1 MARRPGLQREV
12 LASFALVMLAAT
24 GVLATLLV
32 VQAEGRLRGLLG
44 RALVA
49 ETRAAASSRPP
60 TLPGAIAWIVHANG
74 DIESRGGA
82 VEPADLDSIELAA
95 EARRRGAALLSAPAP
110 WTPIRF
116 AAPAGAPGD
125 VAVIR
130 LPASAW
136 GWLQAAPRWALLGVI
151 AMDVAIFTAFGA
163 TLLRRRVV
171 LPLARLAEAARA
183 VTSGAQGAR
192 VPVEGT
198 SETADVA
205 VAFNEMTE
213 ALESRTGALEKAV
226 RELRDANRDLRRAR
240 VGLDRAERLAAVG
253 SLAAGVAH
261 EVGNPMGAILAF
273 LDLARRD
280 PALPERV
287 GGHLERAA
295 REGERVRVI
304 LRQLLDFSRPHRSE
318 PCPIDVRALLEEVV
332 ALVRAQR
339 RYADIALEVG
349 IEGTPVPALADRTAL
364 TQILLNLLLNAADA
378 VRGRPEPRVRLTVA
392 PSRLGV
398 RAGEGPN
405 DVPSGAEPDAVECRI
420 QDNGPGIPEVLRERV
435 FDPFFTTKPPGE
447 GTGLGLANALRL
459 AEQIGGRLDLVPD
472 PAGALFVLRLPRA
485 APAGSPRVR
494 EG

>member
-1 MARRPGLQREV
+1 LERRPGLQREV

-32 VQAEGRLRGLLG
+32 VQAEGRLRDLLG
-44 RALVA
+44 RALMA
-49 ETRAAASSRPP
+49 ETRASGGAHAPS
-60 TLPGAIAWIVHANG
+60 LPGAAAWFVHASG
-74 DIESRGGA
+74 EIESRGGA
-82 VEPADLDSIELAA
+82 AEPADAESLTLAA
-95 EARRRGAALLSAPAP
+95 EARRRGAALLSAPSP

-116 AAPAGAPGD
+116 AAPASAPGE

-136 GWLQAAPRWALLGVI
+136 AWLQAAPRWALLGVI
-151 AMDVAIFTAFGA
+151 AADVAIFTAFGA

-171 LPLARLAEAARA
+171 LPLKRLAEAARA
-183 VTSGAQGAR
+183 ITGGAQGAR

-205 VAFNEMTE
+205 IAFNEMTE

-226 RELRDANRDLRRAR
+226 RELRDANRELRLARA
-240 VGLDRAERLAAVG
+240 GLDRAERLAAVG

-280 PALPERV
+280 PQTPARV

-304 LRQLLDFSRPHRSE
+304 LRQLLDFSRPQRTE
-318 PCPIDVRALLEEVV
+318 PSPVDVRALLEEVV

-339 RYADIALEVG
+339 RYAG
-349 IEGTPVPALADRTAL
+349 IELEIGVEGAPPPALADRAAL

-378 VRGRPEPRVRLTVA
+378 VRGRPEPRVTLTVA
-392 PSRLGV
+392 PTRLGV
-398 RAGEGPN
+398 RAGEGPCEL
-405 DVPSGAEPDAVECRI
+405 PPGAEPDAVECRI
-420 QDNGPGIPEVLRERV
+420 QDNGPGIPEPLRERV

-447 GTGLGLANALRL
+447 GTGLGLAKALRL
-459 AEQIGGRLDLVPD
+459 TEQIGGRLELVAD
-472 PAGALFVLRLPRA
+472 GQGALFVLRLPRA
-485 APAGSPRVR
+485 AAPVTARVR
-494 EG
+494 QG